1 MQQIYTHSYFK
12 KYELYNLSK
21 LNGLVNHPRY
31 EEIKRRLKIINFY
44 DRYGLSAT
52 KEAYGVSRS
61 TIYLWKKKVREA
73 DGDIRALAPQSKAPR
88 KKREKKWNKVIEE
101 FIIRY

>member
-31 EEIKRRLKIINFY
+31 EEITRRLKIINFY
-44 DRYGLSAT
+44 DRYGISAT
-52 KEAYGVSRS
+52 REAYGVSRS
-61 TIYLWKKKVREA
+61 TIYL
-73 DGDIRALAPQSKAPR
+73 
-88 KKREKKWNKVIEE
+88 
-101 FIIRY
+101 